1 MAMNMNRRS
10 FLKGALAGAATAA
23 ASGIPLP
30 QAVQAGSGKELAT
43 MLDLSKCIGCET
55 CVEACR
61 EANAKYMPE
70 PVKPIPKMF
79 PERVPIED
87 WSDRREVTDRLTP
100 YNWLYV
106 QTAEV
111 QKDGE
116 DLEVYI
122 PRRCMHC
129 QNPPCANLCPW
140 GAAQKKDNGLTH
152 IDPDICLGGSKCKQ
166 VCPWNIPQRQ
176 SGVGLYLKLATS
188 YAGNGVM
195 YKCHRCY
202 ERLEQGELPACIE
215 ACPENV
221 QTIGPRDEILAQA
234 HARAKEI
241 NGYIYGEHENGG
253 TNTIYVSP
261 VPFEDLDRSIQA
273 DIESAIDDEVGRM
286 GKAGKGLGKGAG
298 KGAGA
303 GLRQRLGRRIR
314 GGRPHMKPVENSMA
328 KAENLT
334 MALFVAPVAGAALAW
349 HKVRGFFG
357 GSGKNN
363 TTEVNGHE

>member
-1 MAMNMNRRS
+1 M
-10 FLKGALAGAATAA
+10 
-23 ASGIPLP
+23 
-30 QAVQAGSGKELAT
+30 
-43 MLDLSKCIGCET
+43 
-55 CVEACR
+55 
-61 EANAKYMPE
+61 
-70 PVKPIPKMF
+70 
-79 PERVPIED
+79 
-87 WSDRREVTDRLTP
+87 
-100 YNWLYV
+100 
-106 QTAEV
+106 
-111 QKDGE
+111 
-116 DLEVYI
+116 
-122 PRRCMHC
+122 
-129 QNPPCANLCPW
+129 
-140 GAAQKKDNGLTH
+140 
-152 IDPDICLGGSKCKQ
+152 
-166 VCPWNIPQRQ
+166 
-176 SGVGLYLKLATS
+176 
-188 YAGNGVM
+188 
-195 YKCHRCY
+195 
-202 ERLEQGELPACIE
+202 
-215 ACPENV
+215 PENV

-286 GKAGKGLGKGAG
+286 GKAGKGPGKGAG

-357 GSGKNN
+357 GPGKNN